1 MIKKNRPLQTLFD
14 KTFTEGKVPVIWKD
28 ANVTVLFKNIGD
40 KSETTNYRPVSLTC
54 LPSRICERTVRDKIM
69 NHMCVN
75 NLFTD
80 CRFSF
85 RHKTRVVNFG
95 TTSKKR

>member
-69 NHMCVN
+69 NP
-75 NLFTD
+75 L
-80 CRFSF
+80 
-85 RHKTRVVNFG
+85 RVLAHIVKEIRDR
-95 TTSKKR
+95 TTLILAPPLPTPGDQD